1 MAQKRV
7 LVFVTRSG
15 GFPTSSFVKGSRRRW
30 SMALRAVLLAHS
42 SLNAFCIEIHFG
54 IPTFQVRFHL
64 SRPYLRSCYRDCLR
78 EALHETQSTLLMVS
92 PLFSFLSP
100 FKLCTRALGFLH
112 VNADVTSMIL
122 LDFRVQG

>member
-1 MAQKRV
+1 MLELSGWVSVGSFVSRSQPGAFLFVSSVFRRMGVAQKRF

-15 GFPTSSFVKGSRRRW
+15 GFPTSSFVKGSRCRW

-54 IPTFQVRFHL
+54 IPTFQVL

-78 EALHETQSTLLMVS
+78 EALHET
-92 PLFSFLSP
+92 
-100 FKLCTRALGFLH
+100 
-112 VNADVTSMIL
+112 
-122 LDFRVQG
+122 